1 MLTRR
6 KPMLTKL
13 TKLFT
18 SHIVLFIW
26 FGVAILCTVFM
37 LTGTKSDNGSIT
49 LDGKDAQ
56 IKEYTE
62 KFIEN
67 ANDALY
73 RIMNDDAPTDEE
85 TIKANEEVQGLGGST
100 TLNTVISRRLPD
112 GNNDNGKGWQC
123 SKYTA
128 YLATGKREYSS
139 THPDYGPVNGKD
151 VASWLVRNYGWKYIE
166 TPVEGAIGS
175 GGFNTTY
182 GHTAMYLYS
191 TGKNSAMVNDANY
204 VPLTVSTHNMNIS
217 GWVWVV
223 PDDYTPT
230 PEPDPTPSPE
240 PTPISSCTTWKLNR
254 GDTLSKIMKTCKGYV
269 NWSEMNT
276 YAQHWYSTYYR
287 PNQSVYSGWNSGT
300 GVGLYAGDTI
310 YYKE

>member
-1 MLTRR
+1 MS
-6 KPMLTKL
+6 TKII
-13 TKLFT
+13 KLFT
-18 SHIVLFIW
+18 SHIALFIW
-26 FGVAILCTVFM
+26 LGVASLCAFFM
-37 LTGTKSDNGSIT
+37 LTGTKSENGSIT
-49 LDGKDAQ
+49 LDGKDAD

-67 ANDALY
+67 SNDALY
-73 RIMNDDAPTDEE
+73 RIMNEDAPTDEE
-85 TIKANEEVQGLGGST
+85 TIKANEEVQGLGGSV
-100 TLNTVISRRLPD
+100 TLDTVISRRLPD
-112 GNNDNGKGWQC
+112 GNTDNGKGWQC

-151 VASWLVRNYGWKYIE
+151 VASWLVKNYGWKYIE

-191 TGKNSAMVNDANY
+191 TGTNSAMVNDANY
-204 VPLTVSTHNMNIS
+204 IPLTVATHNMNIS

-223 PDDYTPT
+223 PNDYQPDPDPT
-230 PEPDPTPSPE
+230 PEPTPE
-240 PTPISSCTTWKLNR
+240 PTPVSSCTTWKLSR
-254 GDTLSKIMKTCKGYV
+254 GDTLSKIMQTCKGYI
-269 NWSEMNT
+269 NWSEMNN
-276 YAQHWYSTYYR
+276 YAMHWYSVYYR

>member
-1 MLTRR
+1 MV
-6 KPMLTKL
+6 TKL

-18 SHIVLFIW
+18 SHIALFIW
-26 FGVAILCTVFM
+26 FGVALLCTIFII
-37 LTGTKSDNGSIT
+37 TGTKSDNGSIT
-49 LDGKDAQ
+49 LDGKDAK
-56 IKEYTE
+56 IEEYTE

-73 RIMNDDAPTDEE
+73 RIMNEDAPTDEE
-85 TIKANEEVQGLGGST
+85 TIKANAEIEGLGGSV
-100 TLNTVISRRLPD
+100 TLDTVISRRLPD

-151 VASWLVRNYGWKYIE
+151 IASWLVKNYGWKYIE

-191 TGKNSAMVNDANY
+191 TGPNSGMVNDANY

-223 PDDYTPT
+223 PDDYQPD
-230 PEPDPTPSPE
+230 PEPEPNPDPTPQPE
-240 PTPISSCTTWKLNR
+240 PISSCQSWYLNQ
-254 GDTLSKIMKTCKGYV
+254 GDTLSKIMFACKGYID
-269 NWSEMNT
+269 WSEMNN
-276 YAQHWYSTYYR
+276 YASHWYSTYYR
-287 PNQSVYSGWNSGT
+287 PNQSVYYGWNSYT

>member
-1 MLTRR
+1 
-6 KPMLTKL
+6 MLTKL
-13 TKLFT
+13 SKLYT
-18 SHIVLFIW
+18 NHMASFIW
-26 FGVAILCTVFM
+26 LGVIFLCIIF
-37 LTGTKSDNGSIT
+37 LLIGTESENGSIT
-49 LDGKDAQ
+49 LNGEDAK
-56 IKEYTE
+56 IEEYTE

-67 ANDALY
+67 SNDALY
-73 RIMNDDAPTDEE
+73 RIMNEDAPTDEA
-85 TIKANEEVQGLGGST
+85 TIQENAKVEGLGGLT
-100 TLNTVISRRLPD
+100 TLDTVISRRLPD

-151 VASWLVRNYGWKYIE
+151 LASWLVKNYGWKYTD

-191 TGKNSAMVNDANY
+191 TGSNSAMVNDANY
-204 VPLTVSTHNMNIS
+204 IPLTVSTHNMNIS

-223 PDDYTPT
+223 PSDYDPKPTPEPQPTPT
-230 PEPDPTPSPE
+230 PEPTPV
-240 PTPISSCTTWKLNR
+240 SSCTTWKLNR
-254 GDTLSKIMKTCKGYV
+254 GDTLSKIMKACKGYV

-287 PNQSVYSGWNSGT
+287 PNQSVYSGWNSYN